1 MKKILSYI
9 AFGAAAIVSASCSVN
24 QMTPQV
30 SSDTRVQMEFTAG
43 TIDTKTSIN
52 DLEVLWSA
60 GDAISVFDGTNNNR
74 FDLTGGEGKK
84 SATFSGLAEVAT
96 EYVALYPYSANASF
110 AGNTI
115 TATLPTEQYSTVG
128 NSFDT
133 MLNPAVAKSSDN
145 TLTFRN
151 VAGLIRINVTNIP
164 DGLGIREIQAKAA
177 TSLTGEYT
185 VDTSG
190 DDFEAVAVAS
200 GDEVNGVRLVA
211 KDGGELAEGAY
222 NLVVL
227 PGEYANFK
235 VTVILT
241 DGSYIAKG
249 GENAPVATIPA
260 NGGIDITIDASNLE
274 PVSRD
279 LYDLFNDGVD
289 IYIAGKVY
297 NKSQYEEAEI
307 RHFTTAQ
314 SSIYNS
320 SGTNGDGKIFFIDIK
335 DQDKPLSIGNA
346 GDIVVIGVDPDN
358 KPHVIRSAANLA
370 SSETGKS
377 RLVLHNLNID
387 MPNSQN
393 NQGIAVNIGFIA
405 NSAFGELTLSN
416 CDITMRDASALI
428 QINSAGTT
436 IDELNI
442 IDCNINIP
450 AGTSNR
456 YILTVGTNPH
466 TISSLNISNNILHCD
481 DGIAGTFRFI
491 NSNSTSCQLVINKLD
506 INNNT
511 LVNLANTNTSAG
523 IVKDIDNVT
532 VTKNLIYFNQSIDS
546 YDEKTLYPN
555 FLRPT
560 DTGTYPEMANC
571 YDNISYQLPTDEYQ
585 RTFRVFQDNNYT
597 PTVGQVENVF
607 RKLDVDPFES
617 GDFATFKLSPEYA
630 SYGAQR

>member
-9 AFGAAAIVSASCSVN
+9 AFGAVAIVSASCSVN

-43 TIDTKTSIN
+43 IVDTKTSIN

-74 FDLTGGEGKK
+74 FNLTGGEGTK
-84 SATFSGLAEVAT
+84 SATFSGLAETVS

-110 AGNTI
+110 ADNTI
-115 TATLPTEQYSTVG
+115 TATLPVEQYSTVG
-128 NSFDT
+128 GSFDT

-151 VAGLIRINVTNIP
+151 IAGLIRINVTNVP
-164 DGLGIREIQAKAA
+164 EGLGIREIQAKAA

-185 VDTSG
+185 VNTSG
-190 DDFEAVAVAS
+190 DDFEAVAS
-200 GDEVNGVRLVA
+200 GSEVNGVRLVA

-227 PGEYANFK
+227 PGKYDNFK

-260 NGGIDITIDASNLE
+260 NGGINITIDASN
-274 PVSRD
+274 PNKVSRG
-279 LYDLFNDGVD
+279 LYDLFMAGED
-289 IYIAGKVY
+289 IYIAGKAY
-297 NKSQYEEAEI
+297 NKSQYEVTEI
-307 RHFTTAQ
+307 RHFTTAA

-320 SGTNGDGKIFFIDIK
+320 SKDNGDGKIFFIDIK
-335 DQDKPLSIGNA
+335 DQQGPLSIGNA

-370 SSETGKS
+370 SSLKTDKS

-393 NQGIAVNIGFIA
+393 NQGTAVNIGFIA

-416 CDITMRDASALI
+416 CDITMRDAYALI

-436 IDELNI
+436 INELNI

-450 AGTSNR
+450 AGTTNR

-511 LVNLANTNTSAG
+511 LVNLANTYTSAG

-532 VTKNLIYFNQSIDS
+532 VTKNLIYFNQSIDNYNS
-546 YDEKTLYPN
+546 GSLYPN
-555 FLRPT
+555 FLRPIEE
-560 DTGTYPEMANC
+560 GGKYPEIANC
-571 YDNISYQLPTDEYQ
+571 YDNISYQLPTDKYQ

-597 PTVGQVENVF
+597 PTVGQVENAF

>member
-9 AFGAAAIVSASCSVN
+9 AFGAVAIVSASCSVN

-43 TIDTKTSIN
+43 TVDTKTSIN

-74 FDLTGGEGKK
+74 FNLTGGEGTK
-84 SATFSGLAEVAT
+84 SATFSGLAETVS
-96 EYVALYPYSANASF
+96 EYVALYPYSAHASF
-110 AGNTI
+110 ADNTI
-115 TATLPTEQYSTVG
+115 TATLPVEQYSTVG
-128 NSFDT
+128 GSFDT

-151 VAGLIRINVTNIP
+151 IAGLIRINVTNVP
-164 DGLGIREIQAKAA
+164 EGLGIREIQAKAA

-185 VDTSG
+185 VNTSG
-190 DDFEAVAVAS
+190 DDFEAVAS
-200 GDEVNGVRLVA
+200 GSEVNGVRLVA

-260 NGGIDITIDASNLE
+260 NGGINITIDASN
-274 PVSRD
+274 PTTDSRD
-279 LYDLFNDGVD
+279 LYDLFMAGED
-289 IYIAGKVY
+289 IYIAGKAY

-314 SSIYNS
+314 SSIFNS
-320 SGTNGDGKIFFIDIK
+320 SKTNGDGKIFFIDIK
-335 DQDKPLSIGNA
+335 DQDNPLSIGNA

-370 SSETGKS
+370 SSLTTDKS

-393 NQGIAVNIGFIA
+393 NQGAAVDIGFIA

-428 QINSAGTT
+428 QINRDGTT

-450 AGTSNR
+450 AGTTNR

-491 NSNSTSCQLVINKLD
+491 NSNRTSCQLVINKLD

-523 IVKDIDNVT
+523 IVKDINNVT
-532 VTKNLIYFNQSIDS
+532 VTKNLIYLNKSIDS

-555 FLRPT
+555 FLRPI
-560 DTGTYPEMANC
+560 DDGGKYPEIANC

-585 RTFRVFQDNNYT
+585 RTFRVFQNNNYT
-597 PTVGQVENVF
+597 PTVGQVENAF
-607 RKLDVDPFES
+607 KKLDVDPFES
-617 GDFATFKLSPEYA
+617 GDFATFKPSPEYA

>member
-43 TIDTKTSIN
+43 TVDAKTSIN
-52 DLEVLWSA
+52 ELEVLWSA
-60 GDAISVFDGTNNNR
+60 GDAISVFDGTNNNK
-74 FDLTGGEGKK
+74 FNLTGGESTK
-84 SATFSGLAEVAT
+84 SATFSGKANEVS

-110 AGNTI
+110 ADNTI
-115 TATLPTEQYSTVG
+115 TATLPVEQYSTVG

-151 VAGLIRINVTNIP
+151 IAGLIRINVTNVP
-164 DGLGIREIQAKAA
+164 EGLGIREIQAKAA

-185 VDTSG
+185 VNTSG
-190 DDFEAVAVAS
+190 DDFEAVAS

-227 PGEYANFK
+227 PGEYDNFK

-307 RHFTTAQ
+307 RHFTTAN
-314 SSIYNS
+314 SSIFNTS
-320 SGTNGDGKIFFIDIK
+320 ETNGDGKIFFIDIK

-358 KPHVIRSAANLA
+358 KPQVIRSGANLA
-370 SSETGKS
+370 SSQTGKS

-393 NQGIAVNIGFIA
+393 NQGSAINFGFNA

-416 CDITMRDASALI
+416 CDITMRDAYALI
-428 QINSAGTT
+428 QINTAGTT

-456 YILTVGTNPH
+456 YILKVGTNSH

-546 YDEKTLYPN
+546 YNSGTSYPN

-560 DTGTYPEMANC
+560 GKYPEIANC

-597 PTVGQVENVF
+597 PTVGQVENAF
-607 RKLDVDPFES
+607 RKIDVDPFES
-617 GDFATFKLSPEYA
+617 GDFATFKPSPEYA

>member
-43 TIDTKTSIN
+43 TVDTKTSIN
-52 DLEVLWSA
+52 GLEVLWSA
-60 GDAISVFDGTNNNR
+60 GDAISVFDGTDNNK
-74 FDLTGGEGKK
+74 FDLTGGEDTK
-84 SATFSGLAEVAT
+84 SATFSGKANEVS

-110 AGNTI
+110 ADNTI
-115 TATLPTEQYSTVG
+115 TATLPVEQYSTVD

-151 VAGLIRINVTNIP
+151 IAGLIRINVTNVP
-164 DGLGIREIQAKAA
+164 EGLGIREIQAKAA

-185 VDTSG
+185 VNTSG
-190 DDFEAVAVAS
+190 DDFEAVAS
-200 GDEVNGVRLVA
+200 GSEVNGVRLVA

-227 PGEYANFK
+227 PGEYDNFK

-307 RHFTTAQ
+307 RHFTTAN
-314 SSIYNS
+314 SSIFNTS
-320 SGTNGDGKIFFIDIK
+320 ETNGDGKIFFIDIK

-358 KPHVIRSAANLA
+358 KPQVIRSGANLA
-370 SSETGKS
+370 SSQTGKS

-393 NQGIAVNIGFIA
+393 NQGSAINFGFNA

-416 CDITMRDASALI
+416 CDITMRDAYALI
-428 QINSAGTT
+428 QINTAGTT

-456 YILTVGTNPH
+456 YILKVGTNSH

-546 YDEKTLYPN
+546 YNSGTSYPN

-560 DTGTYPEMANC
+560 GKYPEIANC

-597 PTVGQVENVF
+597 PTVGQVENAF
-607 RKLDVDPFES
+607 RKIDVDPFES
-617 GDFATFKLSPEYA
+617 GDFATFKPSPEYA

>member
-9 AFGAAAIVSASCSVN
+9 AFGAATIVSASCSVN

-43 TIDTKTSIN
+43 TVDTKTSIN

-74 FDLTGGEGKK
+74 FNLTGGEGTK
-84 SATFSGLAEVAT
+84 SATFSGLAETVS
-96 EYVALYPYSANASF
+96 EYVALYPFSANASF

-115 TATLPTEQYSTVG
+115 TATLPVEQYSTVG

-151 VAGLIRINVTNIP
+151 IAGLIRINVTNVP
-164 DGLGIREIQAKAA
+164 EGLGIREIQAKAA

-185 VDTSG
+185 VNTSG
-190 DDFEAVAVAS
+190 DDFEAVAS
-200 GDEVNGVRLVA
+200 GSEVNGVRLVA

-260 NGGIDITIDASNLE
+260 NGGINITIDASDPNT
-274 PVSRD
+274 VSRG
-279 LYDLFNDGVD
+279 LYDLFKNGED
-289 IYIAGKVY
+289 IYIAGKAY
-297 NKSQYEEAEI
+297 NKSQYEETEI
-307 RHFTTAQ
+307 RYFTTAA

-320 SGTNGDGKIFFIDIK
+320 SEANGDGKIFFIDIK
-335 DQDKPLSIGNA
+335 DQQGPLSIGNA

-358 KPHVIRSAANLA
+358 KPRVIRSASYLN
-370 SSETGKS
+370 SSETGHS
-377 RLVLHNLNID
+377 RLVMHNLYID

-393 NQGIAVNIGFIA
+393 NTGSPTNIGFVA
-405 NSAFGELTLSN
+405 NSKFGELTLSN
-416 CDITMRDASALI
+416 CDIAMRDTSALI
-428 QINSAGTT
+428 QINRAGTT

-450 AGTSNR
+450 AGTTNR

-491 NSNSTSCQLVINKLD
+491 NSTQASCQLVINKLD
-506 INNNT
+506 LSNNT
-511 LVNLANTNTSAG
+511 LVNLANTNSSATF
-523 IVKDIDNVT
+523 VKEIGNAT
-532 VTKNLIYFNQSIDS
+532 VIKNLIYFNKSIDG
-546 YDEKTLYPN
+546 YNPKTLYPN
-555 FLRPT
+555 LIRT
-560 DTGTYPEMANC
+560 AVAGAGYPEIANC
-571 YDNISYQLPTDEYQ
+571 YDNVSYQLSTDEVQ
-585 RTFRVFQDNNYT
+585 RTFRVLFDNNYT
-597 PTVGQVENVF
+597 PSVGQFENAF
-607 RKLDVDPFES
+607 KKLPADPFEG
-617 GDFATFKLSPEYA
+617 GDLATFKPSSDYA

>member
-9 AFGAAAIVSASCSVN
+9 AFGAVAIVSASCSVN
-24 QMTPQV
+24 QMAPQV

-43 TIDTKTSIN
+43 TVDTKTSIN
-52 DLEVLWSA
+52 DLVVLWSA

-74 FDLTGGEGKK
+74 FDLTGGEGTK
-84 SATFSGLAEVAT
+84 SATFSGLAETVS

-110 AGNTI
+110 AGSTI
-115 TATLPTEQYSTVG
+115 TATLPAEQYSTVD

-151 VAGLIRINVTNIP
+151 IAGLIRINATNVP
-164 DGLGIREIQAKAA
+164 EGLGIREIQAKAA

-185 VDTSG
+185 VNTSG
-190 DDFEAVAVAS
+190 DDFEAVAS
-200 GDEVNGVRLVA
+200 GSEVNGVRLVA

-260 NGGIDITIDASNLE
+260 NGGINITIDASN
-274 PVSRD
+274 PTSVSSG
-279 LYDLFNDGVD
+279 LYGLFMAGED
-289 IYIAGKVY
+289 IYIAGKAY

-307 RHFTTAQ
+307 RHFTTAA

-320 SGTNGDGKIFFIDIK
+320 SKTNGDGKIFFIDIK
-335 DQDKPLSIGNA
+335 DQQGPLSIGNA

-370 SSETGKS
+370 SSQTTDKS

-393 NQGIAVNIGFIA
+393 NQGTAVNIGFIA

-416 CDITMRDASALI
+416 CDITMRDAFALI

-450 AGTSNR
+450 AGTTNR

-511 LVNLANTNTSAG
+511 LVNLANTYTSAG

-546 YDEKTLYPN
+546 YNSGSLYPN
-555 FLRPT
+555 FLRPIEE
-560 DTGTYPEMANC
+560 GGKYPEIANC

-597 PTVGQVENVF
+597 PTVGQVENAF
-607 RKLDVDPFES
+607 KKLDVDPFES

>member
-9 AFGAAAIVSASCSVN
+9 AFGAATIVSASCSVN

-43 TIDTKTSIN
+43 TVDTKTSIN

-74 FDLTGGEGKK
+74 FNLTGGEGTK
-84 SATFSGLAEVAT
+84 SATFSGLAETVS
-96 EYVALYPYSANASF
+96 EYVALYPFSANASF

-115 TATLPTEQYSTVG
+115 TATLPVEQYSTVG

-151 VAGLIRINVTNIP
+151 IAGLIRINVTNVP
-164 DGLGIREIQAKAA
+164 EGLGIREIQAKAA

-185 VDTSG
+185 VNTSG
-190 DDFEAVAVAS
+190 DDFEAVAS
-200 GDEVNGVRLVA
+200 GSEVNGVRLVA

-260 NGGIDITIDASNLE
+260 NGGINITINASN
-274 PVSRD
+274 PNKVSRG
-279 LYDLFNDGVD
+279 LYDLFMAGED
-289 IYIAGKVY
+289 IYIAGKAY
-297 NKSQYEEAEI
+297 NKSQYEGTEI
-307 RHFTTAQ
+307 RHFTTAA

-320 SGTNGDGKIFFIDIK
+320 SKDNGDGKIFFIDIK
-335 DQDKPLSIGNA
+335 DQQGPLSIGNA

-358 KPHVIRSAANLA
+358 KPRVIRSASYLN
-370 SSETGKS
+370 SSETGHS
-377 RLVLHNLNID
+377 RLVMHNLYID

-393 NQGIAVNIGFIA
+393 NQGTAVNIGFIA

-450 AGTSNR
+450 AGTTNR
-456 YILTVGTNPH
+456 YILSVGTNPH

-491 NSNSTSCQLVINKLD
+491 NSNRTSCQLVINKLD

-532 VTKNLIYFNQSIDS
+532 VTKNLIYFNQSIDN
-546 YDEKTLYPN
+546 YDSGSSYPN

-560 DTGTYPEMANC
+560 GKYPEIANC
-571 YDNISYQLPTDEYQ
+571 YDNISYQLPTDKYQ

-597 PTVGQVENVF
+597 PTVGQVENAF

>member
-9 AFGAAAIVSASCSVN
+9 AFGAVAIVSASCSVN
-24 QMTPQV
+24 QMAPQV

-43 TIDTKTSIN
+43 TVDTKTSIN

-74 FDLTGGEGKK
+74 FNLTGGEGTK
-84 SATFSGLAEVAT
+84 SATFSGLAETVS

-110 AGNTI
+110 ADNTI
-115 TATLPTEQYSTVG
+115 TATLPVEQYSTVD

-151 VAGLIRINVTNIP
+151 IAGLIRINVTNVP
-164 DGLGIREIQAKAA
+164 EGLGIREIQAKAA

-185 VDTSG
+185 VNTSG
-190 DDFEAVAVAS
+190 DDFEAVAS
-200 GDEVNGVRLVA
+200 GSEVNGVRLVA

-260 NGGIDITIDASNLE
+260 NGGINITIDASN
-274 PVSRD
+274 PTSVSSG
-279 LYDLFNDGVD
+279 LYGLFKAGED
-289 IYIAGKVY
+289 IYIAGKAY

-307 RHFTTAQ
+307 RHFTTAT

-320 SGTNGDGKIFFIDIK
+320 SKTNGDGKIFFIDIK
-335 DQDKPLSIGNA
+335 DQQGPLSIGNA

-370 SSETGKS
+370 SSLTTDKS

-393 NQGIAVNIGFIA
+393 NQGAAVNFGFIA

-450 AGTSNR
+450 AGTTNR

-491 NSNSTSCQLVINKLD
+491 NSNWTSCQLVINKLD

-511 LVNLANTNTSAG
+511 LVNLANTSTSAG

-532 VTKNLIYFNQSIDS
+532 VTKNLIYFNQSIDN
-546 YDEKTLYPN
+546 YDSNSSYPN

-560 DTGTYPEMANC
+560 GKYPEIANC
-571 YDNISYQLPTDEYQ
+571 YDNISYQLPTDECQ

-597 PTVGQVENVF
+597 PTVGQVENAF